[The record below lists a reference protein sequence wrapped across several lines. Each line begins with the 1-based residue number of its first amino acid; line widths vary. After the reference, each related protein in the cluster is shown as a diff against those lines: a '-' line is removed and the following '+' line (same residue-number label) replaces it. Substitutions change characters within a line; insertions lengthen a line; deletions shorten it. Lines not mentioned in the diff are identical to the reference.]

1 MKEGDMFPAFSL
13 SDGGGREWS
22 GEDFAG
28 RRFVMFF
35 YSKNNTSG

>member
-1 MKEGDMFPAFSL
+1 MKEGDRFPAFSL
-13 SDGGGREWS
+13 SDGGGREWN